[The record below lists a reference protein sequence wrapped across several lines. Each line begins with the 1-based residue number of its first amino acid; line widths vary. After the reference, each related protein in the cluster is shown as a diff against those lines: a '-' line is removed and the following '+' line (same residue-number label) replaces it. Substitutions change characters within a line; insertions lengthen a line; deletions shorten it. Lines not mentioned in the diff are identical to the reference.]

1 MCYYSKQYKKLR
13 AGTTCAVLNN
23 IKLTDKEY
31 HSIYGKY
38 CGRLTAVCSRY
49 LSNEEDVKD
58 VLQESFLKIFR
69 NYDSFT
75 ARTDGSLEAW
85 MKRIVVNE
93 SLNFLRK
100 RKHLVFMDNINDISS
115 EDVAETDIGGVPFDV
130 ILNLIRQLPDGFR
143 TVFNLFVFEQ
153 RSHKE
158 IAELLGIKENTSASQ
173 FLRAKR
179 MLIEKVEQYKL
190 KNR

>member
-1 MCYYSKQYKKLR
+1 MTNKECH
-13 AGTTCAVLNN
+13 N
-23 IKLTDKEY
+23 IY
-31 HSIYGKY
+31 RMY
-38 CGRLTAVCSRY
+38 CDRLTAVCSRY

-69 NYDSFT
+69 GYDGFS
-75 ARTDGSLEAW
+75 ARKEGSLEAW
-85 MKRIVVNE
+85 MKKIVVNQ

-100 RKHLVFMDNINDISS
+100 QKHLVFMDNIEDVSS
-115 EDVAETDIGGVPFDV
+115 EDVAEPDIGGVPYDV
-130 ILNLIRQLPDGFR
+130 IHSFIRQLPSGYR
-143 TVFNLFVFEQ
+143 TVFNLYVFEQ

-179 MLIEKVEQYKL
+179 MLIEKVEKYKL
-190 KNR
+190 QTDE

>member
-1 MCYYSKQYKKLR
+1 MCLISRNFSKN
-13 AGTTCAVLNN
+13 T
-23 IKLTDKEY
+23 KLTNKEC
-31 HSIYGKY
+31 HNIYTKY

-75 ARTDGSLEAW
+75 ARTEGSLEAW

-93 SLNFLRK
+93 ALNYLRK
-100 RKHLVFMDNINDISS
+100 RKPLVFTDSINDIGS
-115 EDVAETDIGGVPFDV
+115 EDITDSDIGGVPFDV
-130 ILNLIRQLPDGFR
+130 IHKFIRQLPDGFR
-143 TVFNLFVFEQ
+143 TVFNLFVFEE

>member
-1 MCYYSKQYKKLR
+1 M
-13 AGTTCAVLNN
+13 
-23 IKLTDKEY
+23 TDKEY

-69 NYDSFT
+69 NIDDFT

>member
-1 MCYYSKQYKKLR
+1 M
-13 AGTTCAVLNN
+13 TE
-23 IKLTDKEY
+23 KEC
-31 HSIYGKY
+31 HKIYTKY

-58 VLQESFLKIFR
+58 VLQDSFLKIFR
-69 NYDSFT
+69 NIDDFT

-173 FLRAKR
+173 FFRAKK
-179 MLIEKVEQYKL
+179 MLIEKVEKYKL
-190 KNR
+190 QTDE